1 MSSNIRHN
9 SNNVDKRVTHRLVR
23 FPSPLRKTFTAVGKG
38 DCSVDTVCST
48 HRHEWVLTVEERG

>member
-23 FPSPLRKTFTAVGKG
+23 FPIPPRKTFMAVGKG
-38 DCSVDTVCST
+38 DYTLHSV
-48 HRHEWVLTVEERG
+48 

>member
-1 MSSNIRHN
+1 MSSSIRHN

-23 FPSPLRKTFTAVGKG
+23 FPSPLRKTFMAVGKG
-38 DCSVDTVCST
+38 DYTVCST